1 MTGSPGAGAGP
12 AGVPGPTG
20 VPGSAGL
27 TAAGGRG
34 TAIRVLIADDEPLI
48 RAGIR
53 MILTSDREIEVV
65 AEAANGREAVDLARS
80 HGVDVV
86 LLDIQMPVM
95 DGLTALGEL
104 RRATPTARVIV
115 LTTFGE
121 RENVLRALEYGGAGF
136 LLKDTAP
143 AELIRA
149 VRAAAAGDAY
159 LSPGATRH
167 VVDQLAS
174 GRVAARGEEAR
185 ARVAGLSG
193 REREVLALLGEGLS
207 NADAGRR
214 LHMSEATV
222 KTYVSRILAKLE
234 CENRVQ
240 AALLAR
246 DAGL

>member
-1 MTGSPGAGAGP
+1 MTAQ
-12 AGVPGPTG
+12 V
-20 VPGSAGL
+20 
-27 TAAGGRG
+27 
-34 TAIRVLIADDEPLI
+34 IRVVIADDEPLI

-53 MILTSDREIEVV
+53 MILTSASDIEVV
-65 AEAANGREAVDLARS
+65 AEAANGREAVELARS
-80 HGVDVV
+80 HAPDVV

-104 RRATPTARVIV
+104 RRAVPDVRALI

-121 RENVLRALEYGGAGF
+121 KENVLRALGQGGAGF
-136 LLKDTAP
+136 LLKDSAP
-143 AELIRA
+143 GELIGA

-159 LSPGATRH
+159 LSPSATRH

-174 GRVAARGEEAR
+174 GKAAVRGEAARR
-185 ARVAGLSG
+185 QVAELSE
-193 REREVLALLGEGLS
+193 RERGVLALLGEGLS

-222 KTYVSRILAKLE
+222 KTYVSRILAKLG

>member
-1 MTGSPGAGAGP
+1 MAGP
-12 AGVPGPTG
+12 
-20 VPGSAGL
+20 
-27 TAAGGRG
+27 R
-34 TAIRVLIADDEPLI
+34 IRVVIADDEPLI

-53 MILTSDREIEVV
+53 MILTSDQEIEVV
-65 AEAANGREAVDLARS
+65 AEAANGREAIELARS
-80 HGVDVV
+80 HGADVV

-95 DGLTALGEL
+95 DGLTAMGEL
-104 RRATPTARVIV
+104 RRAVPGARVII
-115 LTTFGE
+115 LTTFGD
-121 RENVLRALEYGGAGF
+121 RENVLRALEAGGAGF

-167 VVDQLAS
+167 VVDQLAT
-174 GRVAARGEEAR
+174 GRAAARGEQAR
-185 ARVAGLSG
+185 ARVAQLSA

-246 DAGL
+246 DAGLGA

>member
-1 MTGSPGAGAGP
+1 MTAK
-12 AGVPGPTG
+12 
-20 VPGSAGL
+20 
-27 TAAGGRG
+27 
-34 TAIRVLIADDEPLI
+34 AIRVVIADDEPLI

-53 MILTSDREIEVV
+53 MILTSASDIEVV
-65 AEAANGREAVDLARS
+65 AEAANGREAVELARG
-80 HGVDVV
+80 HAPDVV

-95 DGLTALGEL
+95 DGLSALDEL
-104 RRATPTARVIV
+104 RRAAPEVRTLI

-121 RENVLRALEYGGAGF
+121 KENVLRALRQGGAGF
-136 LLKDTAP
+136 LLKDSAP
-143 AELIRA
+143 GELIGA
-149 VRAAAAGDAY
+149 VRATANGDAY

-167 VVDQLAS
+167 VVDQLAA
-174 GRVAARGEEAR
+174 GHGPVRGEARHGISPAEAR
-185 ARVAGLSG
+185 ARVAGLSE
-193 REREVLALLGEGLS
+193 RERGVLALLGEGLS

-222 KTYVSRILAKLE
+222 KTYVSRILAKLG

>member
-1 MTGSPGAGAGP
+1 MPGTP
-12 AGVPGPTG
+12 
-20 VPGSAGL
+20 
-27 TAAGGRG
+27 
-34 TAIRVLIADDEPLI
+34 IRVVIADDEPLI

-53 MILTSDREIEVV
+53 MILTSDPGIQVV
-65 AEAANGREAVDLARS
+65 AEAANGREAVDMTRA
-80 HGVDVV
+80 HGADVV

-95 DGLTALGEL
+95 DGLTAVGEL
-104 RRATPTARVIV
+104 RRAVPAARVIV

-121 RENVLRALEYGGAGF
+121 RDNVLRTLESGGAGF

-143 AELIRA
+143 AELIGA

-174 GRVAARGEEAR
+174 GRAAARSEEAR
-185 ARVAGLSG
+185 ARVAGLST
-193 REREVLALLGEGLS
+193 REHEVLALLGEGLS
-207 NADAGRR
+207 NADAGKR

-246 DAGL
+246 DAGLGG

>member
-1 MTGSPGAGAGP
+1 MTGAP
-12 AGVPGPTG
+12 
-20 VPGSAGL
+20 
-27 TAAGGRG
+27 
-34 TAIRVLIADDEPLI
+34 IRVVIADDEPLI

-53 MILTSDREIEVV
+53 MILTSDRQIEVV
-65 AEAANGREAVDLARS
+65 AEASNGREAIELVRA
-80 HGVDVV
+80 HGADVV

-95 DGLTALGEL
+95 DGLTAMREL
-104 RRATPTARVIV
+104 RRAMPSARVVI

-121 RENVLRALEYGGAGF
+121 RENVLRALESGGAGF

-143 AELIRA
+143 AELIGA

-159 LSPGATRH
+159 LSPAATRH
-167 VVDQLAS
+167 VVDQFTS
-174 GRVAARGEEAR
+174 GRAAARSEVAR
-185 ARVAGLSG
+185 SRVAQLSA
-193 REREVLALLGEGLS
+193 RERDVLSLLGEGLS

-234 CENRVQ
+234 CDNRVQ

-246 DAGL
+246 DAGLGD

>member
-1 MTGSPGAGAGP
+1 MGP
-12 AGVPGPTG
+12 AGVPGTP
-20 VPGSAGL
+20 
-27 TAAGGRG
+27 
-34 TAIRVLIADDEPLI
+34 IRVVIADDEPLI

-53 MILTSDREIEVV
+53 MILTSDPGIQVV
-65 AEAANGREAVDLARS
+65 AEAANGREAVDMTRA
-80 HGVDVV
+80 HGADVV

-95 DGLTALGEL
+95 DGLTAVGEL
-104 RRATPTARVIV
+104 RRAVPAARVIV

-121 RENVLRALEYGGAGF
+121 RDNVLRTLESGGAGF

-143 AELIRA
+143 AELIGA

-174 GRVAARGEEAR
+174 GRAAARSEEAR
-185 ARVAGLSG
+185 ARVAGLST
-193 REREVLALLGEGLS
+193 REHEVLALLGEGLS
-207 NADAGRR
+207 NADAGKR

-246 DAGL
+246 DAGLGG

>member
-1 MTGSPGAGAGP
+1 MAGQP
-12 AGVPGPTG
+12 
-20 VPGSAGL
+20 
-27 TAAGGRG
+27 
-34 TAIRVLIADDEPLI
+34 IRVVIADDEPLI

-53 MILTSDREIEVV
+53 MILISDPDIEVV
-65 AEAANGREAVDLARS
+65 GEAADGRAAVEAARA
-80 HGVDVV
+80 HAADVV
-86 LLDIQMPVM
+86 LLDIQMPVL
-95 DGLTALGEL
+95 DGLSALPEL
-104 RRATPTARVIV
+104 RRAAPASRVIV

-121 RENVLRALEYGGAGF
+121 RENVLRALEHGCAGF

-159 LSPGATRH
+159 LSPAATRH
-167 VVDQLAS
+167 VVERLATGREAARS
-174 GRVAARGEEAR
+174 EQARVRVAA
-185 ARVAGLSG
+185 LSEK
-193 REREVLALLGEGLS
+193 EREVLAVLGEGLS

-222 KTYVSRILAKLE
+222 KTYVSRILAKLD

>member
-1 MTGSPGAGAGP
+1 MTGP
-12 AGVPGPTG
+12 
-20 VPGSAGL
+20 
-27 TAAGGRG
+27 R
-34 TAIRVLIADDEPLI
+34 IRVVIADDEPLI

-53 MILTSDREIEVV
+53 MILTSDAAIDVV
-65 AEAANGREAVDLARS
+65 AEATNGREAVELARS
-80 HGVDVV
+80 HAVDVV
-86 LLDIQMPVM
+86 LLDIQMPEM
-95 DGLTALGEL
+95 DGLSALAEL
-104 RRATPTARVIV
+104 RRTVPAARVII

-121 RENVLRALEYGGAGF
+121 RENVLRALEHGGAGF

-159 LSPGATRH
+159 LSPAATRH
-167 VVDQLAS
+167 VVDQLAT
-174 GRVAARGEEAR
+174 GRAAARADEAR
-185 ARVAGLSG
+185 RRVGVLSE
-193 REREVLALLGEGLS
+193 RERNVLALLGEGLS
-207 NADAGRR
+207 NADAGKR

-222 KTYVSRILAKLE
+222 KTYVSRILAKLD

>member
-1 MTGSPGAGAGP
+1 MT
-12 AGVPGPTG
+12 VK
-20 VPGSAGL
+20 V
-27 TAAGGRG
+27 
-34 TAIRVLIADDEPLI
+34 IRVVIADDEPLI

-53 MILTSDREIEVV
+53 MILTSAPDIEVV
-65 AEAANGREAVDLARS
+65 AEAANGREALDLARA
-80 HGVDVV
+80 HTPDVM

-104 RRATPTARVIV
+104 GRAAPEVRALI

-121 RENVLRALEYGGAGF
+121 KENVLRALGSGGAGF
-136 LLKDTAP
+136 LLKDSAP
-143 AELIRA
+143 GELIGA

-174 GRVAARGEEAR
+174 GRAAGRGEEAR
-185 ARVAGLSG
+185 RRVAELSE
-193 REREVLALLGEGLS
+193 RERGVLSLLGEGLS

-222 KTYVSRILAKLE
+222 KTYVSRILAKLG

>member
-1 MTGSPGAGAGP
+1 MTAE
-12 AGVPGPTG
+12 V
-20 VPGSAGL
+20 
-27 TAAGGRG
+27 
-34 TAIRVLIADDEPLI
+34 IRVVIADDEPLI

-53 MILTSDREIEVV
+53 MILTSAPDIEVV
-65 AEAANGREAVDLARS
+65 AEAANGREAVDLALS
-80 HGVDVV
+80 HAPAVM

-104 RRATPTARVIV
+104 RRAAPEVRALI

-121 RENVLRALEYGGAGF
+121 KENVLRALGQGGAGF
-136 LLKDTAP
+136 LLKDSAP
-143 AELIRA
+143 GELIGA

-174 GRVAARGEEAR
+174 GRAAVRGEEAR
-185 ARVAGLSG
+185 RRVAELSE
-193 REREVLALLGEGLS
+193 RERGVLALLGEGLS

-222 KTYVSRILAKLE
+222 KTYVSRILAKLG

>member
-1 MTGSPGAGAGP
+1 MLPEQLSGRAGRPGP
-12 AGVPGPTG
+12 AVK
-20 VPGSAGL
+20 V
-27 TAAGGRG
+27 
-34 TAIRVLIADDEPLI
+34 VVADDEPLI

-53 MILTSDREIEVV
+53 MILNSDPDIHVV
-65 AEAANGREAVDLARS
+65 AEAANGREAVEAARS
-80 HGVDVV
+80 HAADVV
-86 LLDIQMPVM
+86 LLDIQMPVL
-95 DGLTALGEL
+95 DGLSALPEL
-104 RRATPTARVIV
+104 RRAAPAARVIV

-121 RENVLRALEYGGAGF
+121 RENVLRALEHGSAGF

-143 AELIRA
+143 AELIGA

-159 LSPGATRH
+159 LSPAATRH
-167 VVDQLAS
+167 VVERLAS
-174 GRVAARGEEAR
+174 NRESARAEEAR
-185 ARVAGLSG
+185 GRIAGLSEK
-193 REREVLALLGEGLS
+193 ERAVLALLGEGLS

-222 KTYVSRILAKLE
+222 KTYVSRILAKLN

>member
-1 MTGSPGAGAGP
+1 M
-12 AGVPGPTG
+12 
-20 VPGSAGL
+20 
-27 TAAGGRG
+27 
-34 TAIRVLIADDEPLI
+34 IADDEPLI

-53 MILTSDREIEVV
+53 MILTSDQEIEVV
-65 AEAANGREAVDLARS
+65 AEAVNGREAVDLARA
-80 HGVDVV
+80 HAADVV
-86 LLDIQMPVM
+86 LLDIQMPVL
-95 DGLTALGEL
+95 DGLSALPEL
-104 RRATPTARVIV
+104 RRAAPSTRVIV

-121 RENVLRALEYGGAGF
+121 RENVLRALEHGGAGF

-159 LSPGATRH
+159 LSPAATRH
-167 VVDQLAS
+167 VVEQLAS
-174 GRVAARGEEAR
+174 GREAARAEEAR
-185 ARVAGLSG
+185 ARLTALSE
-193 REREVLALLGEGLS
+193 RERQVLALLGEGLS

-222 KTYVSRILAKLE
+222 KTYVSRILAKLG

>member
-1 MTGSPGAGAGP
+1 M
-12 AGVPGPTG
+12 
-20 VPGSAGL
+20 
-27 TAAGGRG
+27 
-34 TAIRVLIADDEPLI
+34 IRVVIADDEPLI

-53 MILTSDREIEVV
+53 MILTSAPDIEVV
-65 AEAANGREAVDLARS
+65 AEASNGREAVDLARA
-80 HGVDVV
+80 HVPDVM

-104 RRATPTARVIV
+104 GRAVPEVRALI

-121 RENVLRALEYGGAGF
+121 KENVLRALGSGGAGF

-143 AELIRA
+143 GELIGA

-174 GRVAARGEEAR
+174 GRGAARGEEAR
-185 ARVAGLSG
+185 RRVAELSE
-193 REREVLALLGEGLS
+193 RERGVLALLGEGLS

-222 KTYVSRILAKLE
+222 KTYVSRILSKLG

>member
-1 MTGSPGAGAGP
+1 MTAE
-12 AGVPGPTG
+12 V
-20 VPGSAGL
+20 
-27 TAAGGRG
+27 
-34 TAIRVLIADDEPLI
+34 IRVVIADDEPLI

-53 MILTSDREIEVV
+53 MILTSAPDIEVV

-80 HGVDVV
+80 HAPDVM

-104 RRATPTARVIV
+104 RRAAVEVRALI

-121 RENVLRALEYGGAGF
+121 KENVLRALGEGGAGF
-136 LLKDTAP
+136 LLKDSAP
-143 AELIRA
+143 GELIGA

-174 GRVAARGEEAR
+174 GKAAVRGEVAR
-185 ARVAGLSG
+185 RLVAELSE
-193 REREVLALLGEGLS
+193 RERGVLALLGEGLS

-222 KTYVSRILAKLE
+222 KTYVSRILAKLD

>member
-1 MTGSPGAGAGP
+1 MTTR
-12 AGVPGPTG
+12 V
-20 VPGSAGL
+20 
-27 TAAGGRG
+27 
-34 TAIRVLIADDEPLI
+34 IRVVIADDEPLI

-53 MILTSDREIEVV
+53 MILTSAADIEVV
-65 AEAANGREAVDLARS
+65 AEAANGREAVELARA
-80 HGVDVV
+80 HGPDVV

-95 DGLTALGEL
+95 DGLTALAEL
-104 RRATPTARVIV
+104 GRAVPEVRALI

-121 RENVLRALEYGGAGF
+121 KENVLRALSGGGAGF
-136 LLKDTAP
+136 LLKDSAP
-143 AELIRA
+143 GELIGA

-159 LSPGATRH
+159 LSPAATRH

-174 GRVAARGEEAR
+174 GRTAARDEEAR
-185 ARVAGLSG
+185 RLVAELSE
-193 REREVLALLGEGLS
+193 RERGVLALLGEGLS

-222 KTYVSRILAKLE
+222 KTYVSRILAKLK

>member
-1 MTGSPGAGAGP
+1 M
-12 AGVPGPTG
+12 
-20 VPGSAGL
+20 
-27 TAAGGRG
+27 
-34 TAIRVLIADDEPLI
+34 IRVVIADDEPLI

-53 MILTSDREIEVV
+53 MILTSAADIEVV
-65 AEAANGREAVDLARS
+65 AEAANGREAVDLARA
-80 HGVDVV
+80 HAPDVV

-104 RRATPTARVIV
+104 GRSAPDVRALI

-121 RENVLRALEYGGAGF
+121 KENVLRALRGGGAGF
-136 LLKDTAP
+136 LLKDSAP
-143 AELIRA
+143 GELIGA

-159 LSPGATRH
+159 LSPAATRH

-174 GRVAARGEEAR
+174 GQSAGRAEAARS
-185 ARVAGLSG
+185 RVAGLSE
-193 REREVLALLGEGLS
+193 RERGVLALLGEGLS

>member
-1 MTGSPGAGAGP
+1 MT
-12 AGVPGPTG
+12 
-20 VPGSAGL
+20 
-27 TAAGGRG
+27 
-34 TAIRVLIADDEPLI
+34 IRVVVADDQELV
-48 RAGIR
+48 RSGFA
-53 MILTSDREIEVV
+53 MILDAQEDIEVV
-65 AEAANGREAVDLARS
+65 AEAANGREAVELARA
-80 HGVDVV
+80 HAPDVM

-104 RRATPTARVIV
+104 GRAAPEVRALI

-121 RENVLRALEYGGAGF
+121 KENVLRALGQGGAGF
-136 LLKDTAP
+136 LLKDSAP
-143 AELIRA
+143 GELIGA

-159 LSPGATRH
+159 LSPAATRH

-174 GRVAARGEEAR
+174 GQAAGRGEAARRRVAE
-185 ARVAGLSG
+185 LSE
-193 REREVLALLGEGLS
+193 RERGVLALLGEGLS

-222 KTYVSRILAKLE
+222 KTYVSRILAKLG

>member
-1 MTGSPGAGAGP
+1 MAGE
-12 AGVPGPTG
+12 
-20 VPGSAGL
+20 
-27 TAAGGRG
+27 R
-34 TAIRVLIADDEPLI
+34 IRVVIADDEPLI

-53 MILTSDREIEVV
+53 MILTSDRQIDVV
-65 AEAANGREAVDLARS
+65 AEAANGREAVEAARS
-80 HGVDVV
+80 YGADVV

-95 DGLTALGEL
+95 DGLTAMAEL
-104 RRATPTARVIV
+104 RQVVPGTRVII

-121 RENVLRALEYGGAGF
+121 RENVLRALESGGAGF

-143 AELIRA
+143 AELIAA
-149 VRAAAAGDAY
+149 VRAAVAGDAY

-167 VVDQLAS
+167 VIDQLAT
-174 GRVAARGEEAR
+174 GRAAGRAEQAR
-185 ARVAGLSG
+185 ARIAQLSA
-193 REREVLALLGEGLS
+193 RERDVLGLLGEGLS

-234 CENRVQ
+234 CDNRVQ

-246 DAGL
+246 DAGLGLQE

>member
-1 MTGSPGAGAGP
+1 M
-12 AGVPGPTG
+12 
-20 VPGSAGL
+20 
-27 TAAGGRG
+27 
-34 TAIRVLIADDEPLI
+34 RVVIADDEPLI

-53 MILTSDREIEVV
+53 MILTSDAEIEVV
-65 AEAANGREAVDLARS
+65 AEATNGREAVDLARA
-80 HGVDVV
+80 HAADVV
-86 LLDIQMPVM
+86 LLDIQMPVL
-95 DGLTALGEL
+95 DGLSALPEL
-104 RRATPTARVIV
+104 RRAVPSTRVIV

-121 RENVLRALEYGGAGF
+121 RENVLRALEHGGAGF

-159 LSPGATRH
+159 LSPAATRH
-167 VVDQLAS
+167 VVERLAS
-174 GRVAARGEEAR
+174 GREAARAEEAR
-185 ARVAGLSG
+185 SRLTALSQ

-222 KTYVSRILAKLE
+222 KTYVSRILAKLG

>member
-1 MTGSPGAGAGP
+1 MTAE
-12 AGVPGPTG
+12 V
-20 VPGSAGL
+20 
-27 TAAGGRG
+27 
-34 TAIRVLIADDEPLI
+34 IRVVIADDEPLI

-53 MILTSDREIEVV
+53 MILTSAPDIEVV
-65 AEAANGREAVDLARS
+65 AEAANGREAVDLALA
-80 HGVDVV
+80 HVPAVM

-104 RRATPTARVIV
+104 RRAAPEVRALI

-121 RENVLRALEYGGAGF
+121 KENVLRALGQGGAGF
-136 LLKDTAP
+136 LLKDSAP
-143 AELIRA
+143 GELIGA

-174 GRVAARGEEAR
+174 GRAAVRGEEAR
-185 ARVAGLSG
+185 RQVAELSE
-193 REREVLALLGEGLS
+193 RERGVLALLGEGLS

-222 KTYVSRILAKLE
+222 KTYVSRILAKLG

>member
-1 MTGSPGAGAGP
+1 MTAE
-12 AGVPGPTG
+12 V
-20 VPGSAGL
+20 
-27 TAAGGRG
+27 
-34 TAIRVLIADDEPLI
+34 IRVVIADDEPLI

-53 MILTSDREIEVV
+53 MILTSAPDIEVV
-65 AEAANGREAVDLARS
+65 AEAANGREAVDLARL
-80 HGVDVV
+80 HAPDVM

-104 RRATPTARVIV
+104 RRAVPQVRALI

-121 RENVLRALEYGGAGF
+121 KENVLRALGEGGAGF
-136 LLKDTAP
+136 LLKDSAP
-143 AELIRA
+143 GELIGA

-174 GRVAARGEEAR
+174 GKAAVRGEVAR
-185 ARVAGLSG
+185 RQVAELSE
-193 REREVLALLGEGLS
+193 RERGVLALLGEGLS

-222 KTYVSRILAKLE
+222 KTYVSRILAKLD

>member
-1 MTGSPGAGAGP
+1 MAG
-12 AGVPGPTG
+12 
-20 VPGSAGL
+20 
-27 TAAGGRG
+27 RQQ
-34 TAIRVLIADDEPLI
+34 IRVVIADDEPLI

-53 MILTSDREIEVV
+53 MILTSDPEIEVV
-65 AEAANGREAVDLARS
+65 AEAANGREAVDLARA
-80 HGVDVV
+80 HAADVL
-86 LLDIQMPVM
+86 LLDIQMPVL
-95 DGLTALGEL
+95 DGLSALPEL
-104 RRATPTARVIV
+104 RRAAPSTRVIV

-121 RENVLRALEYGGAGF
+121 RDNVLRALEHGGAGF

-159 LSPGATRH
+159 LSPAATRH
-167 VVDQLAS
+167 VVEQLAS
-174 GRVAARGEEAR
+174 GREVAR
-185 ARVAGLSG
+185 AEQARTRLTALSE

-222 KTYVSRILAKLE
+222 KTYVSRILAKLG

>member
-1 MTGSPGAGAGP
+1 MVPLGVGVQVTQSP
-12 AGVPGPTG
+12 
-20 VPGSAGL
+20 
-27 TAAGGRG
+27 
-34 TAIRVLIADDEPLI
+34 IRVVIADDEPLI

-53 MILTSDREIEVV
+53 MILTSDRGIEVV
-65 AEAANGREAVDLARS
+65 AEAANGREAIEVARS
-80 HGVDVV
+80 HSADVV

-104 RRATPTARVIV
+104 RRAAPTARVIV

-121 RENVLRALEYGGAGF
+121 RENVLRALEHGCAGF

-143 AELIRA
+143 AELIGA

-174 GRVAARGEEAR
+174 GRAAARSEQAR
-185 ARVAGLSG
+185 TRVAGLSS
-193 REREVLALLGEGLS
+193 RERDVLALLGEGLS

-246 DAGL
+246 DAGLDAG

>member
-1 MTGSPGAGAGP
+1 MAGQ
-12 AGVPGPTG
+12 
-20 VPGSAGL
+20 
-27 TAAGGRG
+27 R
-34 TAIRVLIADDEPLI
+34 IRVVIADDEPLI

-53 MILTSDREIEVV
+53 MILTSDQEIEVV
-65 AEAANGREAVDLARS
+65 AEAANGREAVEQART
-80 HGVDVV
+80 HAADVV
-86 LLDIQMPVM
+86 LLDIQMPLL
-95 DGLTALGEL
+95 DGLSALPEL
-104 RRATPTARVIV
+104 RRAAPAARVIV

-121 RENVLRALEYGGAGF
+121 RENVLRALEHGGAGF

-159 LSPGATRH
+159 LSPAATRH
-167 VVDQLAS
+167 VVEQLAS
-174 GRVAARGEEAR
+174 GREVARAEEAR
-185 ARVAGLSG
+185 RRVAALSE
-193 REREVLALLGEGLS
+193 RERAVLALLGEGLS
-207 NADAGRR
+207 NAEAGRR

-222 KTYVSRILAKLE
+222 KTYVSRILAKLD

>member
-1 MTGSPGAGAGP
+1 MAGQP
-12 AGVPGPTG
+12 
-20 VPGSAGL
+20 
-27 TAAGGRG
+27 
-34 TAIRVLIADDEPLI
+34 IRVVIADDEPLI

-53 MILTSDREIEVV
+53 MILNSDQEIEVV
-65 AEAANGREAVDLARS
+65 GEAADGRQAIEAARA
-80 HGVDVV
+80 HAADVV
-86 LLDIQMPVM
+86 LLDIQMPVL
-95 DGLTALGEL
+95 DGLSALPEL
-104 RRATPTARVIV
+104 RRAAPGARVIV

-121 RENVLRALEYGGAGF
+121 RENVLRALEHGGSGF

-149 VRAAAAGDAY
+149 VRAAASGDAY
-159 LSPGATRH
+159 LSPAATRH
-167 VVDQLAS
+167 VVERLAS
-174 GRVAARGEEAR
+174 SREASRAEEAR
-185 ARVAGLSG
+185 GRVAGLSEK
-193 REREVLALLGEGLS
+193 ERGVLALLGEGLS

-222 KTYVSRILAKLE
+222 KTYVSRILSKLG

>member
-1 MTGSPGAGAGP
+1 M
-12 AGVPGPTG
+12 
-20 VPGSAGL
+20 
-27 TAAGGRG
+27 
-34 TAIRVLIADDEPLI
+34 IRVVIADDEPLI

-53 MILTSDREIEVV
+53 MILTSAPDIEVV
-65 AEAANGREAVDLARS
+65 AEAANGREALDLARA
-80 HGVDVV
+80 HTPDVM

-104 RRATPTARVIV
+104 GRAAPEVRALI

-121 RENVLRALEYGGAGF
+121 KENVLRALGSGGAGF
-136 LLKDTAP
+136 LLKDSAP
-143 AELIRA
+143 GELIGA

-174 GRVAARGEEAR
+174 GRAAGRGEEAR
-185 ARVAGLSG
+185 RRVAELSE
-193 REREVLALLGEGLS
+193 RERGVLSLLGEGLS

-222 KTYVSRILAKLE
+222 KTYVSRILAKLG

>member
-1 MTGSPGAGAGP
+1 MTGSPTGASTGS
-12 AGVPGPTG
+12 PTG
-20 VPGSAGL
+20 S
-27 TAAGGRG
+27 
-34 TAIRVLIADDEPLI
+34 AIRVVVADDEPLI

-65 AEAANGREAVDLARS
+65 AEAANGREAIDLARS
-80 HGVDVV
+80 HTADVV

-95 DGLTALGEL
+95 DGLTALREL
-104 RRATPTARVIV
+104 RRAAPATRVIV

-121 RENVLRALEYGGAGF
+121 RENVLRALEHGGAGF

-149 VRAAAAGDAY
+149 VRAAAAGEAY

-174 GRVAARGEEAR
+174 GRAAARGEEAR
-185 ARVAGLSG
+185 ARVAGLSA

-246 DAGL
+246 DAGLDGGW

>member
-1 MTGSPGAGAGP
+1 MAGS
-12 AGVPGPTG
+12 
-20 VPGSAGL
+20 
-27 TAAGGRG
+27 RH
-34 TAIRVLIADDEPLI
+34 IRVVIADDEPLI

-53 MILTSDREIEVV
+53 MILTSDPEIEVV
-65 AEAANGREAVDLARS
+65 AEAANGREAVDLARA
-80 HGVDVV
+80 HAADVL
-86 LLDIQMPVM
+86 LLDIQMPVL
-95 DGLTALGEL
+95 DGLSALPEL
-104 RRATPTARVIV
+104 RRATPSTRVIV

-121 RENVLRALEYGGAGF
+121 RENVLRALEHGGAGF

-159 LSPGATRH
+159 LSPAATRH
-167 VVDQLAS
+167 VVEQLAS
-174 GRVAARGEEAR
+174 GREATRSEAART
-185 ARVAGLSG
+185 RVTALSE

-222 KTYVSRILAKLE
+222 KTYVSRILAKLG

>member
-1 MTGSPGAGAGP
+1 MAGQP
-12 AGVPGPTG
+12 
-20 VPGSAGL
+20 
-27 TAAGGRG
+27 
-34 TAIRVLIADDEPLI
+34 IRVVIADDEPLI

-53 MILTSDREIEVV
+53 MILTSDPEIQVV
-65 AEAANGREAVDLARS
+65 AEAANGREAVEATRA
-80 HGVDVV
+80 HAADVV
-86 LLDIQMPVM
+86 LLDIQMPVL
-95 DGLTALGEL
+95 DGLSALPEL
-104 RRATPTARVIV
+104 RRAAPTARVIV

-121 RENVLRALEYGGAGF
+121 RDNVLRTLEYGGAGF

-149 VRAAAAGDAY
+149 VRAAAVGDAY
-159 LSPGATRH
+159 LSPAATRH
-167 VVDQLAS
+167 VVERLAT
-174 GRVAARGEEAR
+174 GREAARAEEAR
-185 ARVAGLSG
+185 GRVAGLSEK
-193 REREVLALLGEGLS
+193 ERDVLALLGEGLS

-222 KTYVSRILAKLE
+222 KTYVSRILAKLD